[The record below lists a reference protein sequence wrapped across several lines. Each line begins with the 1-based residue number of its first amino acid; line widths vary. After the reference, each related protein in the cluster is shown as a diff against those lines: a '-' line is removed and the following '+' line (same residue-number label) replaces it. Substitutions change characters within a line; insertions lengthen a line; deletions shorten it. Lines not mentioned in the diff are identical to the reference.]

1 MRVGDTYETN
11 MAGLASLGDEKRYQN
26 SDGETC
32 SLWQMCRTEFEWAAS
47 RIREGE
53 KLQAR
58 IDAALAV
65 LEVLADEFSKGRLLN
80 SDIPARVVATVK
92 ALKGETV

>member
-58 IDAALAV
+58 IDAALEL
-65 LEVLADEFSKGRLLN
+65 LEALMGPRAPGTIHQAE
-80 SDIPARVVATVK
+80 VK
-92 ALKGETV
+92 AAIAALKGETT